1 MIEKLLFFSYLQCIK
16 NNNSL
21 NTVPKRRRKKKLP
34 LKKNT
39 MKNLLLLSFCLLTV
53 SCVSVKFPES
63 ISVNIELD
71 EESAKNLTQAINNS
85 SYKTIVMGN
94 NFEEDGKKL
103 KKVMIRGERF
113 GVGPN
118 ASKYMNNLP
127 EVIIR
132 RIEKAT
138 EKGVDIKID
147 TIISNNGERKEIKIE
162 VKIDDN

>member
-1 MIEKLLFFSYLQCIK
+1 M
-16 NNNSL
+16 
-21 NTVPKRRRKKKLP
+21 KKLI
-34 LKKNT
+34 LICIS
-39 MKNLLLLSFCLLTV
+39 LIFI
-53 SCVSVKFPES
+53 SCVSVKFPETL
-63 ISVNIELD
+63 SVNIELD

-85 SYKTIVMGN
+85 NIKTVVVGN

-113 GVGPN
+113 GLGPN
-118 ASKYMNNLP
+118 ASKYMNNIP

-147 TIISNNGERKEIKIE
+147 TIISDNGEKQEIKIE

>member
-1 MIEKLLFFSYLQCIK
+1 M
-16 NNNSL
+16 
-21 NTVPKRRRKKKLP
+21 KKLI
-34 LKKNT
+34 LICI
-39 MKNLLLLSFCLLTV
+39 SFIFI
-53 SCVSVKFPES
+53 SCVSVKFPEKL
-63 ISVNIELD
+63 SVNIELD

-85 SYKTIVMGN
+85 NYKTVVVGN

-103 KKVMIRGERF
+103 KKLMIRGERF
-113 GVGPN
+113 GLGPN
-118 ASKYMNNLP
+118 ASKYMNNIP

>member
-1 MIEKLLFFSYLQCIK
+1 M
-16 NNNSL
+16 
-21 NTVPKRRRKKKLP
+21 KKLI
-34 LKKNT
+34 LICI
-39 MKNLLLLSFCLLTV
+39 SFIFI
-53 SCVSVKFPES
+53 SCVSVKFPETL
-63 ISVNIELD
+63 SVNIELD

-85 SYKTIVMGN
+85 NYKTVVVGN

-113 GVGPN
+113 GLGPN
-118 ASKYMNNLP
+118 ASKYMNNIP

-138 EKGVDIKID
+138 EKGIDIKID
-147 TIISNNGERKEIKIE
+147 TIISDNGEKQEIKIE

>member
-1 MIEKLLFFSYLQCIK
+1 MLY
-16 NNNSL
+16 
-21 NTVPKRRRKKKLP
+21 
-34 LKKNT
+34 LKKNI

-94 NFEEDGKKL
+94 NFEEDGEKL

>member
-1 MIEKLLFFSYLQCIK
+1 M
-16 NNNSL
+16 
-21 NTVPKRRRKKKLP
+21 LP
-34 LKKNT
+34 LKKNI

-94 NFEEDGKKL
+94 NFEEDGEKL

-162 VKIDDN
+162 VKIDDNEA

>member
-1 MIEKLLFFSYLQCIK
+1 
-16 NNNSL
+16 
-21 NTVPKRRRKKKLP
+21 
-34 LKKNT
+34 

>member
-1 MIEKLLFFSYLQCIK
+1 M
-16 NNNSL
+16 
-21 NTVPKRRRKKKLP
+21 KKLI
-34 LKKNT
+34 LICI
-39 MKNLLLLSFCLLTV
+39 SFIFI
-53 SCVSVKFPES
+53 SCVSVKFPETL
-63 ISVNIELD
+63 SVNIELD

-85 SYKTIVMGN
+85 NYKTVVVGN

-113 GVGPN
+113 GLGPN
-118 ASKYMNNLP
+118 ASKYMNNIP

>member
-1 MIEKLLFFSYLQCIK
+1 M
-16 NNNSL
+16 
-21 NTVPKRRRKKKLP
+21 KKLI
-34 LKKNT
+34 LICI
-39 MKNLLLLSFCLLTV
+39 SFIFI
-53 SCVSVKFPES
+53 SCVSVKFPETL
-63 ISVNIELD
+63 SVNIKLD

-85 SYKTIVMGN
+85 NIKTVVVGN

-113 GVGPN
+113 GLGPN
-118 ASKYMNNLP
+118 ASKYMNNIP

>member
-1 MIEKLLFFSYLQCIK
+1 M
-16 NNNSL
+16 
-21 NTVPKRRRKKKLP
+21 LP
-34 LKKNT
+34 LKKKI

-94 NFEEDGKKL
+94 NFEEDGEKL

-118 ASKYMNNLP
+118 ASKYMNDLP

>member
-1 MIEKLLFFSYLQCIK
+1 M
-16 NNNSL
+16 
-21 NTVPKRRRKKKLP
+21 KKLI
-34 LKKNT
+34 LICI
-39 MKNLLLLSFCLLTV
+39 SFIFI
-53 SCVSVKFPES
+53 SCVSVKCPETL
-63 ISVNIELD
+63 SVNIELD
-71 EESAKNLTQAINNS
+71 KESAKNLTQAINNS
-85 SYKTIVMGN
+85 NIKTVVVGN

-113 GVGPN
+113 GLGPN
-118 ASKYMNNLP
+118 ASKYMNNIP

-147 TIISNNGERKEIKIE
+147 TIISDNGEKQEIKIE

>member
-1 MIEKLLFFSYLQCIK
+1 M
-16 NNNSL
+16 
-21 NTVPKRRRKKKLP
+21 KKLI
-34 LKKNT
+34 LICI
-39 MKNLLLLSFCLLTV
+39 SFIFI
-53 SCVSVKFPES
+53 SCVSVKFPETL
-63 ISVNIELD
+63 SVNIELD

-85 SYKTIVMGN
+85 NIKTVVVGN

-113 GVGPN
+113 GLGPN
-118 ASKYMNNLP
+118 ASKYMNNVP

-138 EKGVDIKID
+138 EKGIDIKID
-147 TIISNNGERKEIKIE
+147 TIISDNGEKQEIKIE